1 MIVKLHVFMRFISSL
16 ALVLQEH
23 GHQVK
28 TYSGDADLTIV
39 EIALKIAN
47 DE

>member
-1 MIVKLHVFMRFISSL
+1 M
-16 ALVLQEH
+16 LQEH

-28 TYSGDADLTIV
+28 TCSGDDDLTIV